1 MATAKDIV
9 SMAVSQLG
17 VKEVPANSN
26 KVKYNTEYYG
36 KAVSGSSYPWCA
48 VFVWWVFKHAG
59 ASDLYYGGKK
69 SAYCPDLVNYY
80 KKTGQWL
87 DRSAKPQAGDI
98 ILFANK
104 GVACHVGIVE
114 KRINSS
120 SVQTIEGNTSAG
132 NNANGGQVQR
142 RTRTYGSVGSSWYIL
157 GFARPKYDGGKSDSS
172 TSTTKPSQDKDNGN
186 TTVSYPKNPKTIK
199 EVQKYMNGKH
209 NAGLAVDGI
218 FGANTKKAIVKR
230 VQNQLGVTMD
240 GIFGAKSKAKWTN
253 DLVKSGSKNAL
264 SKLVQMM
271 LLCKGYNIGTTGAD
285 GEIGTATLSAMSK
298 FQSKND
304 LKQKKYVTKNMA
316 EKLFG

>member
-17 VKEVPANSN
+17 IKEVPANSN

-36 KAVSGSSYPWCA
+36 RAVSGSDYPWCA

-59 ASDLYYGGKK
+59 ASDLYFGGKK
-69 SAYCPDLVNYY
+69 SAYCPELVNYY

-104 GVACHVGIVE
+104 GTACHVGIVE

-120 SVQTIEGNTSAG
+120 SVQTIEGNTSSG

-142 RTRTYGSVGSSWYIL
+142 RTRTYGTVGSSWYIL
-157 GFARPKYDGGKSDSS
+157 GFARPKYGGESSGSSDDGGS
-172 TSTTKPSQDKDNGN
+172 TASF
-186 TTVSYPKNPKTIK
+186 PKNPKTIK
-199 EVQKYMNGKH
+199 EVQEYMNGKH
-209 NAGLAVDGI
+209 NSGLAVDGI
-218 FGANTKKAIVKR
+218 FGAKTKKAIVKR
-230 VQNQLGVTMD
+230 VQKALGVTVD
-240 GIFGAKSKAKWTN
+240 GVFGVNSKAKWTN
-253 DLVKSGSKNAL
+253 DLVQSGSKSAL

-271 LLCKGYNIGTTGAD
+271 LICRGYSVGSSGAD
-285 GEIGTATLSAMSK
+285 GEVGSATLSAMSK
-298 FQSKND
+298 FQSDNG
-304 LKQKKYVTKNMA
+304 LKQKKRVTKNMA
-316 EKLFG
+316 AKLFG